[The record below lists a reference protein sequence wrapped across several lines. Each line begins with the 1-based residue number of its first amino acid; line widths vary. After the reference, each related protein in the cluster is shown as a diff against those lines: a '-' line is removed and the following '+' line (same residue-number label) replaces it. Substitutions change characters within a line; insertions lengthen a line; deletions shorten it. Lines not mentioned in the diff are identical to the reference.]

1 MTIPV
6 TADFTGLVILLIAAL
21 LVAASAALLIYTRR
35 KYPRPRGSSYTFP
48 EGGGE
53 LAEALRARRAAAN
66 YTQEYVAE
74 TLGVSRQAVSKWE
87 SGASEPST
95 ANLMALARLYQ
106 VTVDELLGGPAPNP
120 TPGEAHL
127 DQRGWIRNATVL
139 SVAVCAVGTAL
150 SVTGWTIAALW
161 PILLGL
167 VCAVA
172 GVALFALA
180 TPRMGPG
187 RRLAWVNFGS
197 IACWLVTPILT
208 IWVNWMG
215 FWQGRSIWS
224 SLGEHLVLDLLIGG
238 LVCVAQGVYRLRLAK
253 AWSLAQNTD

>member
-1 MTIPV
+1 MAIPV

-21 LVAASAALLIYTRR
+21 LVAASMALLIYTRR
-35 KYPRPRGSSYTFP
+35 KYPRPRIGSYNGS
-48 EGGGE
+48 EGGGD
-53 LAEALRARRAAAN
+53 LGEALKDRRAAAN

-106 VTVDELLGGPAPNP
+106 VTVDELLGGPAP
-120 TPGEAHL
+120 TSGEYHL

-150 SVTGWTIAALW
+150 SVTGWVIAVLW

-167 VCAVA
+167 ICAVA
-172 GVALFALA
+172 GVALFGLA
-180 TPRMGPG
+180 SPRMGEG
-187 RRLAWVNFGS
+187 RRMAWVNFGS
-197 IACWLVTPILT
+197 IACWLVVPVVT
-208 IWVNWMG
+208 IWINWVG
-215 FWQGRSIWS
+215 FWQGRSVWN
-224 SLGEHLVLDLLIGG
+224 SLGEHIVLDLLISGILSVVLG
-238 LVCVAQGVYRLRLAK
+238 VCRLRLARAADFGQK
-253 AWSLAQNTD
+253 EG

>member
-1 MTIPV
+1 MAIPV

-21 LVAASAALLIYTRR
+21 LVAASMALLLYTRR
-35 KYPRPRGSSYTFP
+35 KYPRPRIGPYNGS
-48 EGGGE
+48 EGGGD
-53 LAEALRARRAAAN
+53 LGEALRARRAAAN

-106 VTVDELLGGPAPNP
+106 VTVDELLGGPAP
-120 TPGEAHL
+120 TSGEYHL

-150 SVTGWTIAALW
+150 SVTGWVIAVLW

-167 VCAVA
+167 ICAVA
-172 GVALFALA
+172 GVALFGLA
-180 TPRMGPG
+180 SPRMGEG
-187 RRLAWVNFGS
+187 RRMAWVNFGS
-197 IACWLVTPILT
+197 IACWLVVPVLT
-208 IWVNWMG
+208 IWINWVG
-215 FWQGRSIWS
+215 FWQGRSVWN
-224 SLGEHLVLDLLIGG
+224 SLGEHIVLDLLISG
-238 LVCVAQGVYRLRLAK
+238 LLCVALGVCRLRLARAAEFGQK
-253 AWSLAQNTD
+253 DG